1 MVPVRGPQVPKR
13 ATIWMTPLEPLT
25 IRAAIPAA
33 IGAARPVWTRAGIV
47 MNPSVAEANTHGAN
61 GKAQLNARVL
71 ESLDVVAV
79 SASRGAT
86 VANSVVPRAAASVTA
101 IATTTRA
108 AATANDI
115 WTPKSPAPAINP
127 PASGPMANPA
137 ISTAPA
143 VAAPAGPFRS
153 EAQAV
158 PEVIARPT
166 PTPTI
171 KRPASKTP
179 GCWESSIA
187 TVPTTAVA
195 EPANATALRPSTSEA
210 RPPMSRPGNSPTA

>member
-1 MVPVRGPQVPKR
+1 GS
-13 ATIWMTPLEPLT
+13 
-25 IRAAIPAA
+25 
-33 IGAARPVWTRAGIV
+33 V
-47 MNPSVAEANTHGAN
+47 MNPSVSEANTQGPN
-61 GKAQLNARVL
+61 GIAQLKARVL

-79 SASRGAT
+79 SASLAATGADS
-86 VANSVVPRAAASVTA
+86 AVPRAAANVTA

-108 AATANDI
+108 AATANDA
-115 WTPKSPAPAINP
+115 WTPKPPVPAITP

-153 EAQAV
+153 DAHAV

-179 GCWESSIA
+179 GCWESTA
-187 TVPTTAVA
+187 APAPPTAVA
-195 EPANATALRPSTSEA
+195 EPANATALRPSASEA
-210 RPPMSRPGNSPTA
+210 RPPTSRPGNRPTAEIPKIASSVNLLRCWRSLMV